1 MLRLQR
7 PTKSFGCPKLLKL
20 DFNTPLNCAGSTME
34 SIEFPQDFS
43 EFLKL
48 LNDHHVEYLL
58 IGGFAVA
65 MYGYPRAT
73 ADMDVWVAQRRENA
87 ERIVQCLR
95 EFGFDTP
102 DLTADLFNDPDRII
116 RMGEAPLR
124 IEILTAIDGVEFDDC
139 ASRAETQ
146 TIEGIPV
153 PVISLNDLKTNKRA
167 SGRPKDLDDLENL
180 P

>member
-1 MLRLQR
+1 MALPLQ
-7 PTKSFGCPKLLKL
+7 TDSFGGAKAEKPV
-20 DFNTPLNCAGSTME
+20 FVMHLNCAGSIME
-34 SIEFPQDFS
+34 PIEFPQDFS

-48 LNDHHVEYLL
+48 LNAHSVEYLL

-73 ADMDVWVAQRRENA
+73 ADMDVWIARRRDNVERLVA
-87 ERIVQCLR
+87 CLR

-102 DLTADLFNDPDRII
+102 ELRAELFDDPDRII

-124 IEILTAIDGVEFDDC
+124 IEILTTIDGVEFDDC
-139 ASRAETQ
+139 VGRAESQ
-146 TIEGIPV
+146 TVDGASI
-153 PVISLNDLKTNKRA
+153 PVISLADLKTNKRA
-167 SGRPKDLDDLENL
+167 SGRAKDLDDLENL